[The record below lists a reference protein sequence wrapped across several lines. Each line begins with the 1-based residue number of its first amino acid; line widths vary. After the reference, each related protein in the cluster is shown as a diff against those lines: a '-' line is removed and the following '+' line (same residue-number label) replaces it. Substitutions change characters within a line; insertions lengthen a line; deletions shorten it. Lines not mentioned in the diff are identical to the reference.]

1 MAVTQKTAVN
11 FSIDQGADFSKNF
24 TVTTD
29 GSTAYDISDLTLQA
43 QMRKS
48 YDSSSATATFTAS
61 VVTGSSGIYKLV
73 LSNSRQII
81 PFKFL
86 GIGNLINQFLEI
98 VFSYFRFGI
107 QMYSMFR
114 KVEIENGVEADRIF
128 SMLMGDD
135 VPPRREFIE
144 NNAVY
149 ANIDA

>member
-48 YDSSSATATFTAS
+48 YDSSSATTATFTAS

-73 LSNSRQII
+73 LSNSTTADITAGRYVYDVELILADSTI
-81 PFKFL
+81 EKVHY
-86 GIGNLINQFLEI
+86 GI
-98 VFSYFRFGI
+98 VT
-107 QMYSMFR
+107 
-114 KVEIENGVEADRIF
+114 
-128 SMLMGDD
+128 
-135 VPPRREFIE
+135 
-144 NNAVY
+144 
-149 ANIDA
+149 ANPELLKYNE

>member
-48 YDSSSATATFTAS
+48 YDSSSAAATFTAS

-73 LSNSRQII
+73 LSNSTSASISAGRYVYDVELILADSTI
-81 PFKFL
+81 EKVHY
-86 GIGNLINQFLEI
+86 GIVTVNPEAT
-98 VFSYFRFGI
+98 
-107 QMYSMFR
+107 
-114 KVEIENGVEADRIF
+114 KV
-128 SMLMGDD
+128 
-135 VPPRREFIE
+135 
-144 NNAVY
+144 
-149 ANIDA
+149 

>member
-48 YDSSSATATFTAS
+48 YDSSSAAATFTVS

-73 LSNSRQII
+73 LSNSTTADITAGRYVYDVELILADSTI
-81 PFKFL
+81 EKVHY
-86 GIGNLINQFLEI
+86 GIVTVNPEAT
-98 VFSYFRFGI
+98 
-107 QMYSMFR
+107 
-114 KVEIENGVEADRIF
+114 KV
-128 SMLMGDD
+128 
-135 VPPRREFIE
+135 
-144 NNAVY
+144 
-149 ANIDA
+149 